1 MGNSPAEQ
9 RLFDFLYTV
18 ASGVTLVFF
27 LTLVCTIVAY
37 IKARKYAS
45 QRQLYARV
53 RNALDDLQIDYDS
66 DSDITAALEDAERV
80 VGFDLSKNE
89 EMVIPRKLETA
100 TV

>member
-45 QRQLYARV
+45 QQQLYARV

-66 DSDITAALEDAERV
+66 DITAALEGAERV